1 MTELHE
7 ILYGSLLSP
16 AQPPNIVGQI
26 VSQARHRNE
35 ARGITGL
42 LVFDGM
48 RFCQHFEGKEPDV
61 LALMATMARDPRH
74 MDVRVLH
81 RGPIERRRYARFD
94 LGLTQGE
101 DGDDLADVFALEGRA
116 ALDHFLML
124 RPGFDVNG

>member
-26 VSQARHRNE
+26 VSQARNLNE

-48 RFCQHFEGKEPDV
+48 RFCQHFEGKQHDV
-61 LALMATMARDPRH
+61 LALMATLELDPRH
-74 MDVRVLH
+74 TDVRILH
-81 RGPIERRRYARFD
+81 RGPIERRRYTRFD
-94 LGLTQGE
+94 LGLTQG
-101 DGDDLADVFALEGRA
+101 DGDDLAELFALEGRS

>member
-26 VSQARHRNE
+26 VSQARNRNE

-48 RFCQHFEGKEPDV
+48 RFCQHFEGRHHDV
-61 LALMATMARDPRH
+61 LALMTTLERDPRH
-74 MDVRVLH
+74 MDVRILH
-81 RGPIERRRYARFD
+81 RGPIERRRYTRFD

-101 DGDDLADVFALEGRA
+101 DGDDLAELL
-116 ALDHFLML
+116 ALDGQAAIDRFLAL

>member
-16 AQPPNIVGQI
+16 GQPPDVVGRI
-26 VSQARHRNE
+26 VSQARSRNA

-48 RFCQHFEGKEPDV
+48 RFCQHFEGAQADV
-61 LALMATMARDPRH
+61 VALMAAMAADPRH
-74 MDVRVLH
+74 VDIRLLH
-81 RGPIERRRYARFD
+81 QGPIVKRRYPRFD

-101 DGDDLADVFALEGRA
+101 DPDELADILALEGQA
-116 ALDHFLML
+116 ALDQFLVL
-124 RPGFDVNG
+124 RPQLDVNG

>member
-7 ILYGSLLSP
+7 ILYGSLLSS

-26 VSQARHRNE
+26 VSHARTRNA

-48 RFCQHFEGKEPDV
+48 RFCQHFEGKRTDV
-61 LALMATMARDPRH
+61 LALMAAMESDPRH
-74 MDVRVLH
+74 IDVRVVH
-81 RGPIERRRYARFD
+81 DGPIDRRRYTRFD

-101 DGDDLADVFALEGRA
+101 DCDDLASVIALDGQA
-116 ALDHFLML
+116 ALDRFLAL

>member
-7 ILYGSLLSP
+7 ILYGSLLAS

-26 VSQARHRNE
+26 VSQARNRNA

-48 RFCQHFEGKEPDV
+48 RFCQHFEGSRADV
-61 LALMATMARDPRH
+61 VALMATIETDPRH
-74 MDVRVLH
+74 TEVRVLH
-81 RGPIERRRYARFD
+81 RSSIDRRRYARFD
-94 LGLTQGE
+94 LGLTQGA
-101 DGDDLADVFALEGRA
+101 DGDDLADLLALEGQA
-116 ALDHFLML
+116 ALDRFLAM